1 MMNLYMVIAHNAT
14 VIISKLC
21 DFCLILSLYLHMYL
35 EYGKVTFLCSVF
47 SLQCNA
53 DNSHTEQ
60 PSSLHKYTLFMSI
73 TK

>member
-1 MMNLYMVIAHNAT
+1 MVIAYIIT
-14 VIISKLC
+14 VLISNFC
-21 DFCLILSLYLHMYL
+21 DFILIVSLYLHKYL
-35 EYGKVTFLCSVF
+35 EYGKVTLLCGVF
-47 SLQCNA
+47 SLQNNA